1 LSQTEKFSS
10 SEVRSWLENE
20 TRTILPPVQAQAQK
34 HRDDMRNS
42 LQNLSESSKMLLDNS
57 AKEIEKRNMKVYN
70 RARALN
76 KLARLFVERLKKIA
90 IPEQVSYDS
99 LNSFAQE
106 TQKVFNVVEIDIR
119 NWFPR
124 ISPFFILDRRK
135 FLTVYEKSKF
145 ALSAMQDFVAKEY
158 VKTKTLE
165 ETFSLIDELHELE
178 KQSAEMESQKDALK
192 NERMLL
198 ESEIAELDKRA
209 ADVKGKST
217 IDQLHLVEAE
227 AEAVNNELKHSLRHL
242 QKPFVKVQA
251 LALQGGG
258 AYLTPD
264 EVKLLSAYLEK
275 PFDALASEEDG
286 YPALKEILRKLS
298 RLLEEDK
305 LKLKQDKA
313 RKAEQA
319 TDEILKKDSLAS
331 VQKRCKELAAQKI
344 RISTSPEMEESK
356 RNLASYQ
363 EQHEKLRVRKSG
375 VEANEAVKINNYND
389 IVEKI
394 KHHKKTIETNVLSFL
409 DKRIQIL

>member
-1 LSQTEKFSS
+1 
-10 SEVRSWLENE
+10 
-20 TRTILPPVQAQAQK
+20 
-34 HRDDMRNS
+34 MRNS

-145 ALSAMQDFVAKEY
+145 ALSAMQDFIAKDY

-178 KQSAEMESQKDALK
+178 KQSAEVESQKDALK

-319 TDEILKKDSLAS
+319 TDEILKKDTLTS

-394 KHHKKTIETNVLSFL
+394 KHRKKTIETNVLSFL
-409 DKRIQIL
+409 DKSIQIL